1 LQFIKGRRA
10 CSNTE
15 PREARCNRA
24 TGNENNVAP
33 APSKRHNIIGEP
45 LNKVSTEPLTIVSQH
60 SASYF
65 DYPAMGVSDS
75 LA

>member
-15 PREARCNRA
+15 PREARCNGT
-24 TGNENNVAP
+24 TGNENNLAP

-45 LNKVSTEPLTIVSQH
+45 LDKVSAEPLTIVSQN

-65 DYPAMGVSDS
+65 DHPAMGVSDS